1 MSWEIGDKGLGLGLD
16 NNIQVKAKK
25 INKKVNRHLR
35 KYLKNDRA
43 EIKNKEE
50 DFDLTLGYKQK
61 LDKKR
66 FFDLFEEISLFHN
79 DHNNDGKAYIKN
91 EKIFKEV
98 YKKLRKFDK
107 ENFKKKS

>member
-1 MSWEIGDKGLGLGLD
+1 MGLGLD
-16 NNIQVKAKK
+16 NNIQIKAKK
-25 INKKVNRHLR
+25 LNKKVNRHLR

-43 EIKNKEE
+43 EIKNKE
-50 DFDLTLGYKQK
+50 DFDLSLGYKQK

-79 DHNNDGKAYIKN
+79 DNNNDGKAYIKN
-91 EKIFKEV
+91 EEIFKDV
-98 YKKLRKFDK
+98 YKKLRKFDQ